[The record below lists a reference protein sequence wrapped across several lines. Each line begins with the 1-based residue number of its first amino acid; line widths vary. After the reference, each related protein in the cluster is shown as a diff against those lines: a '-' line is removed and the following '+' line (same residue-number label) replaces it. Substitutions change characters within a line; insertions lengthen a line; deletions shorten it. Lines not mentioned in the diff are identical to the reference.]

1 MEEKRTRTVA
11 VRLDG
16 SEYSS
21 LRVAAGLAG
30 RVQMGRYLREA
41 ALAFALELR
50 GPRRGVDVELG
61 VVRSGLT
68 RVGSNLNQAVMLA
81 HVDGQVDRLG
91 PAVEQCGRQLARI
104 ADELER
110 QGGEG

>member
-1 MEEKRTRTVA
+1 MVGKRTRTVA

-16 SEYSS
+16 SEYES
-21 LRVAAGLAG
+21 LKVAAGLAG

-41 ALAFALELR
+41 SLAFALELR
-50 GPRRGVDVELG
+50 GPVRDGVDVELG
-61 VVRSGLT
+61 AVRSGLT

-110 QGGEG
+110 AGG